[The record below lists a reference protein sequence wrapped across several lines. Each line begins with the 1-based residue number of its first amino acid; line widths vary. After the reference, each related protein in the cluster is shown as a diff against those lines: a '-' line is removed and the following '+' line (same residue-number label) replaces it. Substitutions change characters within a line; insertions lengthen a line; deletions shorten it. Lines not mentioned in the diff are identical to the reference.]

1 MQPTQTPRTAA
12 PDEPPTYAQTLDATP
27 PTTAR
32 RGRFLR
38 YQPWID
44 KRAQERRD
52 ERDALR
58 AAGLLQPSS
67 WDIDS
72 GDGEGTAEPHLARAA
87 SARERDELAE
97 QRLAG
102 ASGALNDAP
111 SMRKRGDSGASLA
124 SLGRDAVQSL
134 STNTFL
140 QRVGARFSRGLPDKP
155 LCLYLLDNQPISASS
170 PLSTSVTSSD
180 ARTLPVWCGLAV
192 HHLELHVEPAR
203 GSTTSLHGL
212 AVGLVAG
219 AHGQLEVRMWSL
231 ASLVN
236 LAKWRAFDENSTAL
250 DLSLTPT
257 DATVDRRASLAFVK
271 SAWSP
276 SKADKGK
283 SAATPRVSPDSAR
296 RANTAGNDEDL
307 EVLAGAPPSTSSRTT
322 SPPLADPTARLNRLS
337 LAEPGAAG
345 PSQPSLSPSSPS
357 SSRLE
362 LPLEWARSS
371 IRLPVPHAAGP
382 LLFFRLFRMPPAQSS
397 APSTANTRPDFDR
410 QESSQSE
417 DESDDDDDLSPSQ
430 RRKKAEREA
439 EERRLFLCVAT
450 QRSVFVYESRPSE
463 KRSWTLTKEFFAPA
477 TPKFLRLVRTS
488 TASSAPL
495 ASLHKAQSRP
505 PSTAFTSTSS
515 ASASFAYTPDLH
527 LLLGLSH
534 RIVLIR
540 LADSTVH
547 ELVLPSFPSSIPLR
561 PRSISASSSSAASA
575 ASHHRRAQASLS
587 TAPARLASALGRAVE
602 RVSELVEG
610 QRGVPAG
617 MRGEEEGLL
626 VKGRKVR
633 DDAAGRYGQGAEGE
647 GKWIGV
653 EEVRLRLSS
662 KRRRRSEGAETEQH
676 FLLVTKGR
684 TTYLLPSPLVLAPA
698 SSIAPGSASE
708 ADERERPALVPLAL
722 HTFHWPASTAPPARV
737 LGFVSPLATNAAY
750 SHLTLC
756 AFSTTGVAV
765 QEFALSHAAALDAP
779 RPNAGVVVPLA
790 SVPHVPLVAAPPS
803 LPSSSTT
810 PPHLHD
816 YRAAAAAA
824 ADSDPDLSTSAS
836 LDFGRETGMLLA
848 SRPAAPDGR
857 TTGGGGGGASCLF
870 YTAARGEWV
879 LKRLRVAGSGG
890 AAEGQRR
897 RRGADDVVL
906 WP

>member
-1 MQPTQTPRTAA
+1 MQPGPSAVSRAPRSSSLAAPAATAPPHSTSRVVSPSSPPEPPADTVYLAQTPPTAA
-12 PDEPPTYAQTLDATP
+12 PDDPPTYAQTLDATR

-102 ASGALNDAP
+102 ASGACNDAP
-111 SMRKRGDSGASLA
+111 STRKRGDSGASLA
-124 SLGRDAVQSL
+124 SLGRDAVQNL

-155 LCLYLLDNQPISASS
+155 LCACAIPERMVEEGDERLPPTPNADALATGLYLLDNQPISASS
-170 PLSTSVTSSD
+170 PLSTSATSSD
-180 ARTLPVWCGLAV
+180 ARTLPIWSGLGV
-192 HHLELHVEPAR
+192 HHLELHVEPTR
-203 GSTTSLHGL
+203 GSSTSLHGL

-250 DLSLTPT
+250 DLSPT
-257 DATVDRRASLAFVK
+257 T
-271 SAWSP
+271 
-276 SKADKGK
+276 
-283 SAATPRVSPDSAR
+283 
-296 RANTAGNDEDL
+296 
-307 EVLAGAPPSTSSRTT
+307 
-322 SPPLADPTARLNRLS
+322 
-337 LAEPGAAG
+337 PGA
-345 PSQPSLSPSSPS
+345 
-357 SSRLE
+357 RLE

-382 LLFFRLFRMPPAQSS
+382 VLFFRLFRIPPAQSS
-397 APSTANTRPDFDR
+397 APSAGNTRPDFAR
-410 QESSQSE
+410 QESSESE
-417 DESDDDDDLSPSQ
+417 DESDDEDDDLSPSQ

-450 QRSVFVYESRPSE
+450 QRSAFVYESRPSE

-477 TPKFLRLVRTS
+477 TPKFVRLVRTS
-488 TASSAPL
+488 TATSPSSLP
-495 ASLHKAQSRP
+495 SLHKAQSRP
-505 PSTAFTSTSS
+505 SSTAFTSTSP
-515 ASASFAYTPDLH
+515 ASASFAHTPDLH

-547 ELVLPSFPSSIPLR
+547 ELVLPTLSPASASR
-561 PRSISASSSSAASA
+561 PRSISGSSSSAASA

-587 TAPARLASALGRAVE
+587 AAPARLASALGRAVE

-617 MRGEEEGLL
+617 MRGEEEGQL
-626 VKGRKVR
+626 VKGRKMR
-633 DDAAGRYGQGAEGE
+633 EDAADAAGRYGQGAEGE
-647 GKWIGV
+647 GKWVGV
-653 EEVRLRLSS
+653 EEVVLQLSS
-662 KRRRRSEGAETEQH
+662 KRRKRRGEGAEAERH

-698 SSIAPGSASE
+698 SSIVPGSASE
-708 ADERERPALVPLAL
+708 GDERERDALVPLAL

-779 RPNAGVVVPLA
+779 RPNAGVVVPLS
-790 SVPHVPLVAAPPS
+790 SVPHAPLVGS
-803 LPSSSTT
+803 HLSRLSSTT
-810 PPHLHD
+810 APHLHD
-816 YRAAAAAA
+816 YRDAAA

-836 LDFGRETGMLLA
+836 LDFGRETGLLLA

-857 TTGGGGGGASCLF
+857 AAGGGEGGASCLF
-870 YTAARGEWV
+870 YAAARGEWV

-890 AAEGQRR
+890 AAAVAKR
-897 RRGADDVVL
+897 
-906 WP
+906 